1 MRRPII
7 FVLLCSAIFW
17 ARGYGQGQKPADKT
31 YLLKAAAMFDGKS
44 NTLVMPGLVVVTGGR
59 IVGVGASA
67 AMPPAAEVIDLGDAT
82 LLPGFIDAHTHLSF
96 PYSDDYNREE
106 LDSLRKTVA
115 ERALDASVNARI
127 TLMAGFTTVR
137 DVGSSDYID
146 VGLRNAIAHGD
157 VPGPR
162 MLVTVHALGSTGG
175 HCDYQGGF
183 REGLFGHEA
192 GPLDGVINGAD
203 QARYAVRLDVKYGA
217 DMIKVC
223 ASGGVLSPTDD
234 VDTPQLT
241 QEELNAIVN
250 EAHALHRKTA
260 AHAHGAEA
268 AKRAIRAGIDSIEH
282 GSFLDDEDL
291 DLMKQRGTYLVPTL
305 MAAQGLQEKFD
316 RNIYMPPAIAAKAHL
331 AINSMHGTF
340 QRALAK
346 GVNIGLG
353 TDAAVYPHGRNAEEF
368 HQMVDLGMKPAAALK
383 AGTSADADLL
393 GIADKLGTLEAN
405 KFADV
410 VAVPGNPLQNIRLTE
425 HVFFVMKEG
434 VIYKNEKPV
443 VAH

>member
-1 MRRPII
+1 MRRRIA
-7 FVLLCSAIFW
+7 FVLFCCAIFW
-17 ARGYGQGQKPADKT
+17 ARGYGQGQKAPAKT
-31 YLLKAAAMFDGKS
+31 YVLKAAALFDGKS
-44 NTLVMPGLVVVTGGR
+44 DALITPGLVVVTGGR
-59 IVGVGASA
+59 IVGVGPGATI
-67 AMPPAAEVIDLGDAT
+67 PAGAEVIDLGDAT
-82 LLPGFIDAHTHLSF
+82 LLPGFIDAHTHLTFS
-96 PYSDDYNREE
+96 YSEDYNQAQLSNLE
-106 LDSLRKTVA
+106 KTVA
-115 ERALDASVNARI
+115 ERALDASVNARV

-137 DVGSSDYID
+137 DVGSAEFLD
-146 VGLRNAIAHGD
+146 VGLRNAIAKGD

-162 MLVTVHALGSTGG
+162 MLVSVHALGSTGG
-175 HCDYQGGF
+175 HCDYQEGF

-203 QARYAVRLDVKYGA
+203 QARYAVRLNHKYGA
-217 DMIKVC
+217 DVIKTC
-223 ASGGVLSPTDD
+223 ASGGVLSSTDD

-241 QEELNAIVN
+241 QEELNALVD

-282 GSFLDDEDL
+282 GSFLDDEAL
-291 DLMKQRGTYLVPTL
+291 DMMKQRGTYLVPTL

-331 AINSMHGTF
+331 AINSMHTTF
-340 QRALAK
+340 QKALAK
-346 GVNIGLG
+346 GVKIGLG

-393 GIADKLGTLEAN
+393 GLADKIGTLEPN
-405 KFADV
+405 KLADV
-410 VAVPGNPLQNIRLTE
+410 VAVPGNPLENIRKTE

-443 VAH
+443 PAP